1 MSAFTAWLYRY
12 LKGNHYMTGEEME
25 RAIEFLLQSQASFE
39 ARMSVFEAHQRRTDE
54 QIAETGR
61 QLAEMSRQLTE
72 TSHQLATYAQ
82 TQSEFIR
89 STTESITGLAEAQT
103 RTDAKLDKLIGLFEQ
118 HIVAGH

>member
-1 MSAFTAWLYRY
+1 MSAVTARVYHY
-12 LKGNHYMTGEEME
+12 LEGNDHMTGEEME

-39 ARMSVFEAHQRRTDE
+39 ARMSVSEAHQRRTDE

-61 QLAEMSRQLTE
+61 QLAETGRQL
-72 TSHQLATYAQ
+72 AAYAG

-89 STTESITGLAEAQT
+89 STTESITGLAEAQS

>member
-1 MSAFTAWLYRY
+1 
-12 LKGNHYMTGEEME
+12 MTSEEME
-25 RAIEFLLQSQASFE
+25 RAIEFLLQSQANFE
-39 ARMSVFEAHQRRTDE
+39 ARMSVFEVQQRRTDE

-61 QLAEMSRQLTE
+61 QLAETA
-72 TSHQLATYAQ
+72 HQLGVYAE

-89 STTESITGLAEAQT
+89 STTESISGLAEAQT